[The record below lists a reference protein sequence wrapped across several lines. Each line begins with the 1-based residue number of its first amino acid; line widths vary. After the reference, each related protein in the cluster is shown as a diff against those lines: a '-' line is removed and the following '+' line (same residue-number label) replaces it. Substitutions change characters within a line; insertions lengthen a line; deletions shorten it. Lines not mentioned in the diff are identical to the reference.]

1 MKVNPHI
8 MPQFNAAN
16 GLEFGLYTLGEHVPH
31 PMTGQKVSA
40 QERIKNIIEMAQLA
54 EQAGM
59 DVFQLGESH
68 QEHFVSQA
76 HFIILAAIAQATSR
90 IKLGSAATIISTL
103 DPVRAFEDAATID
116 LISNG
121 RMELVAGRAS
131 RTGLYD
137 LLGYDKADYEELF
150 EEKFE
155 LLLRINENDPVN
167 WSGKFR
173 APLTEAHVLP
183 RPQSPEQ
190 GLPIWRAVG
199 NSLASAQKA
208 GSIGVPMYQAHLGGA
223 ATVYQNRINK
233 FRQAATA
240 SGYDAAEIPVT
251 TAGFFYV
258 RENTIDAYR
267 DYYPLINEGMKLT
280 NGYGFS
286 KRAFAQG
293 QDVRSII
300 NVGDPELVIEKML
313 YQHELFKHQRYVAQI
328 DSGGVSMEDVKRT
341 IDFIGNKILPKVKQ
355 YTKDK

>member
-258 RENTIDAYR
+258 RENTLDAYR

-341 IDFIGNKILPKVKQ
+341 IDFIGNRILPKVKQ